1 MIESPER
8 LTTVVG
14 GHALNHLHNG
24 PLKDDD
30 LAEGYPKEACR
41 SSDGETNMPR
51 MRGRRGRP

>member
-1 MIESPER
+1 M
-8 LTTVVG
+8 G